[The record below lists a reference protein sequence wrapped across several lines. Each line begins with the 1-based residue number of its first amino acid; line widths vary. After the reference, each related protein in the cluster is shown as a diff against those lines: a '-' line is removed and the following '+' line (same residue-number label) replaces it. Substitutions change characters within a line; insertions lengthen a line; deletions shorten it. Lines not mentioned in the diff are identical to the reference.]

1 MSEKDKKNK
10 KFALIMW
17 SKKVKDIL
25 CYSVQ
30 PLETVMNKNQH
41 HNPTIE
47 DEIQERISL
56 STIDYKTQLG
66 RVLQIG
72 TKSVCNKDASSRVEK
87 FNKTLSKEAKVSSE
101 KGNSG
106 SDEDEERSSKEDKE
120 EMDTGEADNYPKA
133 ERNQLST
140 ITNLEKKL
148 EEKEIEITQ
157 LRKANQD
164 MEGKLKNK
172 DEKINALI
180 TKNIFL
186 QNTLPSKFAEM
197 AQGSPKKRRVGEN
210 IADWNN
216 PEVVDALEKL
226 NLTTKEKRELK
237 SKTKSSLLARACLA
251 YCFPIDIL
259 AKSVV
264 KGGNQQKSKDDSK

>member
-1 MSEKDKKNK
+1 
-10 KFALIMW
+10 
-17 SKKVKDIL
+17 
-25 CYSVQ
+25 
-30 PLETVMNKNQH
+30 MNKNQH

-66 RVLQIG
+66 RVLQIGMCVLYLDIIISLFWLCDITDVVLFLG

-106 SDEDEERSSKEDKE
+106 SDEDEESSSEEDKE

-148 EEKEIEITQ
+148 EEKEIEITH

-186 QNTLPSKFAEM
+186 QNS
-197 AQGSPKKRRVGEN
+197 
-210 IADWNN
+210 
-216 PEVVDALEKL
+216 
-226 NLTTKEKRELK
+226 
-237 SKTKSSLLARACLA
+237 
-251 YCFPIDIL
+251 
-259 AKSVV
+259 
-264 KGGNQQKSKDDSK
+264 